1 MFCQN
6 CGTQVQPG
14 QQFCSGCSRPLGDYA
29 VAIHR
34 SRLERNIQLLGVF
47 WIAYS
52 AITLLGGI
60 VLVIIAHALFGPM
73 GHTGAPFFLQ
83 PLLTAVGCFLLV
95 KAVVGIAAGWGLMHR
110 EPWARMLTLVLGF
123 LALIHPPFG
132 TALGIYTIWVLMS
145 PNAETEYLAM
155 ASARA

>member
-29 VAIHR
+29 VAVHR

-52 AITLLGGI
+52 AITLLGGV
-60 VLVIIAHALFGPM
+60 VLVILANTLFGRM
-73 GHTGAPFFLQ
+73 GHTGAPLFLQ

-95 KAVVGIAAGWGLMHR
+95 KAAAGIAAGWGLMQR
-110 EPWARMLTLVLGF
+110 ESWARMLTLVLGF
-123 LALIHPPFG
+123 LNLIHPPLG

-145 PNAETEYLAM
+145 PNAETEYQAM
-155 ASARA
+155 ARAHA

>member
-29 VAIHR
+29 VAVHR

-52 AITLLGGI
+52 AITLLGGV
-60 VLVIIAHALFGPM
+60 VLVILANTLFIELRRN
-73 GHTGAPFFLQ
+73 GAPFFLH
-83 PLLTAVGCFLLV
+83 PLLTAVGCFLLI
-95 KAVVGIAAGWGLMHR
+95 KAVAGIAAGWGLMQR
-110 EPWARMLTLVLGF
+110 ESWARMLTLVLGF

-145 PNAETEYLAM
+145 PNAETEYQAM
-155 ASARA
+155 ARA